1 MAQNINYGSEIKNGG
16 TIKSEH
22 VSQFVDAFTGAEAYD
37 IDISGSL
44 DVEGTVSGSF
54 IGDGSGLTGLPTGS
68 DGSQLTTKAGNIPS
82 SSFQT
87 TGSGDSFA
95 TVTFATPFSSSD
107 YSVALE
113 FEIPSY
119 TDYFTKTS
127 IVDKTPAGFNILTE
141 TQEVLWRLLP
151 DSSINYIAVA
161 NTETSVFT
169 IPTSSF
175 GLNTKVGFVSS
186 ASFQDTGSD
195 SFSVV
200 NFATPFSSSDYSV
213 ALTYR
218 DLNLTFLSGDN
229 VYVNNKTTSSFTIT
243 STLNNSFWGQ
253 LPDSG
258 VEYIAVANGETA
270 VTSSFTLLAATASY
284 VEQAQTASL
293 ALSLN
298 SSEDA
303 TINSLTVGK
312 GSGSGSLSTAFGI
325 NALLSNTTGTR
336 NTANGFRALQNNTT
350 GVNNIGVGYDA
361 LKSNTTGDQNTSVG
375 HQSLSLNISGSFNV
389 AVGVDALSDN
399 NSNSNTAVGHQALS
413 TNVSGNN
420 NVAVGKDSLYL
431 NTTGIDN
438 TAVGYRSLFVNTTG
452 VNNTAIGNDSLYNL
466 NTGSYNVALGD
477 IAGKT
482 TVEGPNN
489 TDSENSIFIG
499 YNTTP
504 LSSSETNQIVIGHNA
519 DGLGSNTV
527 VLGNDLITNTYL
539 KGDVNTTTIIT
550 TPTTVTSLPSGVTG
564 QRSFVTD
571 STYSNLFGEIV
582 TGSGTYSVPVFYDGT
597 NWRIG

>member
-68 DGSQLTTKAGNIPS
+68 DGSQLTTKAGTIS
-82 SSFQT
+82 SASFQN

-119 TDYFTKTS
+119 IDYFTKTS

-141 TQEVLWRLLP
+141 IQESIWRLLP
-151 DSSINYIAVA
+151 DSSI
-161 NTETSVFT
+161 
-169 IPTSSF
+169 
-175 GLNTKVGFVSS
+175 
-186 ASFQDTGSD
+186 D
-195 SFSVV
+195 
-200 NFATPFSSSDYSV
+200 
-213 ALTYR
+213 
-218 DLNLTFLSGDN
+218 
-229 VYVNNKTTSSFTIT
+229 
-243 STLNNSFWGQ
+243 
-253 LPDSG
+253 
-258 VEYIAVANGETA
+258 YIAVANGETA

-284 VEQAQTASL
+284 VEQAQTSSL

-350 GVNNIGVGYDA
+350 GINNIGVGYDA

-375 HQSLSLNISGSFNV
+375 YQSLSLNKSGSFNV
-389 AVGVDALSDN
+389 AIGGEVLSNN
-399 NSNSNTAVGHQALS
+399 NSNSNTAIGHQALS
-413 TNVSGNN
+413 LNISGNN

-431 NTTGIDN
+431 NTTGRDN
-438 TAVGYRSLFVNTTG
+438 TAVGYRSLFLNTTG

-489 TDSENSIFIG
+489 TDSENSVFIG

-527 VLGNDLITNTYL
+527 VLGNDEITNTYL

-550 TPTTVTSLPSGVTG
+550 TPTTVTNLPSGVTG

-571 STYSNLFGEIV
+571 STFSASAFSTVV
-582 TGSGTYSVPVFYDGT
+582 TGSGTQPVPVFYDGT
-597 NWRIG
+597 FWRIG